1 MTNADLDVLFAK
13 AMPVQITLTKGHE
26 LVWLIHCIVR
36 TYLGGNVDDA
46 NLFLQ
51 EILAG
56 IDKCG
61 LDRSIDDGLTWLER
75 QANYKPP
82 SYLKPLLKLS
92 FATSTD
98 SETKKKFDEYLKTK
112 TSQPPNESK

>member
-13 AMPVQITLTKGHE
+13 AMPVQITLTNGHE
-26 LVWLIHCIVR
+26 LVALIHCIIR
-36 TYLGGNVDDA
+36 TYLGGSVDDA

-51 EILAG
+51 EILA
-56 IDKCG
+56 DAKWHG
-61 LDRSIDDGLTWLER
+61 LDKSIDDGSTWLE
-75 QANYKPP
+75 QEAGTKPP

-98 SETKKKFDEYLKTK
+98 SETKKKFDEYLKSK
-112 TSQPPNESK
+112 TDQPPNESK